1 MTAPRAFL
9 VLLRHDI
16 TMMLRSAYLMYL
28 LIPLIAGLLFRTLVA
43 GGDDD
48 RLGVAFTLLLAVLFA
63 IAMAGTLPGLYL
75 LVEERERGS
84 CRTLAR
90 TGVSPAMVMCSKF
103 AAGVVW
109 SMALS
114 AIALAVLSPFDA
126 TCTVMLWLSCL
137 PAAVAIAGA
146 ATAFGGVIASQS
158 DTSTPSLVIVTL
170 LMFGMLAP
178 MDYSLRMVSEF
189 LPANLYMDTV
199 MAMATG
205 QSPLM
210 GWLPVAAIGLIW
222 LMASLML
229 FRWSLRRF
237 RAAARSVVPGESP
250 EQQPERHGADD
261 DPDHGHRN
269 RR

>member
-1 MTAPRAFL
+1 MTAPRAFRA
-9 VLLRHDI
+9 LLRHDI
-16 TMMLRSAYLMYL
+16 MMMLRSVYLMYL
-28 LIPLIAGLLFRTLVA
+28 LLPLAAGLLLRAWLA

-48 RLGVAFTLLLAVLFA
+48 RLGVAFTLLLTVLFA

-114 AIALAVLSPFDA
+114 AIALAVLSPFDVMR
-126 TCTVMLWLSCL
+126 TVALWLSCL

-146 ATAFGGVIASQS
+146 ATAFGGVVASQS
-158 DTSTPSLVIVTL
+158 DTSLPSTIIVTL
-170 LMFGMLAP
+170 LMFGMLTP

-199 MAMATG
+199 MAMAAG
-205 QSPLM
+205 RSPLI
-210 GWLPVAAIGLIW
+210 GWLPVAAISLIW

-237 RAAARSVVPGESP
+237 RTAARSVVPGESP

-261 DPDHGHRN
+261 DPDRGHRN

>member
-1 MTAPRAFL
+1 MTAPRAFWA
-9 VLLRHDI
+9 LLRHDI
-16 TMMLRSAYLMYL
+16 VMMLRSVYLMYL
-28 LIPLIAGLLFRTLVA
+28 LVPLIAGLLFRAMVA

-48 RLGVAFTLLLAVLFA
+48 RLGVAFTLLLTVLFT

-84 CRTLAR
+84 CQTLAR
-90 TGVSPAMVMCSKF
+90 TGVSPAMMMWSKF

-114 AIALAVLSPFDA
+114 AIALALLSPFDV
-126 TCTVMLWLSCL
+126 TRNVTLWLSCL
-137 PAAVAIAGA
+137 PAAVAIAGVS
-146 ATAFGGVIASQS
+146 TAFGGVIAGQS
-158 DTSTPSLVIVTL
+158 ATSTPSVIIVTL
-170 LMFGMLAP
+170 LVFGMLAP
-178 MDYSLRMVSEF
+178 MDPSLRMVSEF

-199 MAMATG
+199 MLMSTG

-210 GWLPVAAIGLIW
+210 GWMPIAAIDLIW
-222 LMASLML
+222 LMVASAL

-237 RAAARSVVPGESP
+237 RVTVRSVVPGESF
-250 EQQPERHGADD
+250 EQQAERHGADD

-269 RR
+269 RQ

>member
-114 AIALAVLSPFDA
+114 AIALAVLSPFDVMR
-126 TCTVMLWLSCL
+126 TVALWLSCL

-146 ATAFGGVIASQS
+146 ATAFGGVVASQS
-158 DTSTPSLVIVTL
+158 DTSLPSTIIVTL

-199 MAMATG
+199 MAMAAG

-222 LMASLML
+222 LVASLML

-237 RAAARSVVPGESP
+237 RATVRSVVPGESS
-250 EQQPERHGADD
+250 EQQSERHGADD
-261 DPDHGHRN
+261 DPDHGHHN
-269 RR
+269 RQ

>member
-1 MTAPRAFL
+1 MTAPRAFRA
-9 VLLRHDI
+9 LLRHDI
-16 TMMLRSAYLMYL
+16 MMMLRSVYLMYL
-28 LIPLIAGLLFRTLVA
+28 LLPLAAGLLLRAWLA

-48 RLGVAFTLLLAVLFA
+48 RLGVAFTLLLTVLFA

-84 CRTLAR
+84 CQTLAR
-90 TGVSPAMVMCSKF
+90 TGVSPASMMWSKL
-103 AAGVVW
+103 AAGVAW

-114 AIALAVLSPFDA
+114 AIALAALSPFDV
-126 TCTVMLWLSCL
+126 TRTVMLWLSCL
-137 PAAVAIAGA
+137 PAVVAIAAA
-146 ATAFGGVIASQS
+146 ATAFGGVIAGQS

-178 MDYSLRMVSEF
+178 MDPSLRMVSEF
-189 LPANLYMDTV
+189 LPANLYVDTV
-199 MAMATG
+199 MAMAAG
-205 QSPLM
+205 RSPLM
-210 GWLPVAAIGLIW
+210 GWLPVAAINLIW

-237 RAAARSVVPGESP
+237 RTAARSVVPGESS
-250 EQQPERHGADD
+250 EQQSERHGADD
-261 DPDHGHRN
+261 DPDRGHRN